1 MKKREK
7 VYKAVFKNLVF
18 TVLTLTAI
26 EELLAIQ
33 KFGMCHKWSV
43 LVKTPAYSYNRPTS
57 VPQKQQGL

>member
-1 MKKREK
+1 MKKRK
-7 VYKAVFKNLVF
+7 KFIIQFLNSVF
-18 TVLTLTAI
+18 TVFTLTAI

-43 LVKTPAYSYNRPTS
+43 FVKIPAYSYNKPTS